1 MLNSAKRQ
9 RENKKST
16 QVGKVQLE
24 VGEAHNFIDRLVFCT
39 FPLRGFAEHHRY
51 SHTAQHTGTRVQG
64 NESQDKEKRT
74 NV

>member
-24 VGEAHNFIDRLVFCT
+24 VGEARNFIDRLVFCT
-39 FPLRGFAEHHRY
+39 FPLRGFVEHHRY
-51 SHTAQHTGTRVQG
+51 SHTAQHAGTTAQG
-64 NESQDKEKRT
+64 NASWDKEKHT
-74 NV
+74 ND